1 MILAV
6 SLPLAKRSQA
16 DHGNCSFKVG
26 IVTVASY
33 RGAVKVVRTIL
44 CVEPS
49 PIGVLVIIGTV
60 AVRHVFV
67 CWGVLFCFQK
77 KQSQA

>member
-1 MILAV
+1 MTLW
-6 SLPLAKRSQA
+6 LAKRSQT
-16 DHGNCSFKVG
+16 DQGNCSFKVG

-33 RGAVKVVRTIL
+33 RGAVEMVRAVI

-60 AVRHVFV
+60 AVRRVFV
-67 CWGVLFCFQK
+67 GWGGGLFCFQK
-77 KQSQA
+77 QQSQA